1 MQTLR
6 VLLRREIVAAW
17 RHRWAAVIFAWL
29 ICIGGWL
36 VVFSIPNQYESSARL
51 FVDVDA
57 VLTPL
62 LRGIAIDSGLA
73 GQLDMLQRTLL
84 SRPNIEKLI
93 SKTDLDLSVSGPAD
107 LESMVSQLEN
117 AIHIVPQ
124 THNLFTITYRSTS
137 PKLAFDVVQTILTIF
152 VESKA
157 GINRTEMDNA
167 RAFLQQQIASYEQQ
181 LRDAEKRRADFRSK
195 YVDLLPN
202 DANGIS
208 GLEQARTAVRQLQG
222 ELQDATASRD
232 MMNQALQS
240 TPPMIV
246 TDPGTAGGGGGGGGA
261 VANPRLQ
268 EAERNLAE
276 LRLKYTDQHPDVIAA
291 RRLVDEIRS
300 GRMGADPTPTAAPR
314 TPASSARSVPNPIYE
329 QFKVKLVQEEANIA
343 SIQRRLADAVHERDR
358 LEEIARSAP
367 SLQADFT
374 NLNRDYDVIRKN
386 YEELL
391 GRRES
396 MRIGVAADADAD
408 KVKLQIIDPPVVP
421 QIPVAPKRIVL
432 VSAVLLAGLA
442 GGIGLSLL
450 LVQFDRS
457 FHSIDDLRDLG
468 LPVVGGI
475 SLLSAPSGRVR
486 VASVFTF
493 AVAMLLLG
501 AVYAGIVSHVIRPS
515 DFT

>member
-1 MQTLR
+1 
-6 VLLRREIVAAW
+6 
-17 RHRWAAVIFAWL
+17 
-29 ICIGGWL
+29 
-36 VVFSIPNQYESSARL
+36 
-51 FVDVDA
+51 
-57 VLTPL
+57 
-62 LRGIAIDSGLA
+62 
-73 GQLDMLQRTLL
+73 
-84 SRPNIEKLI
+84 
-93 SKTDLDLSVSGPAD
+93 
-107 LESMVSQLEN
+107 
-117 AIHIVPQ
+117 
-124 THNLFTITYRSTS
+124 
-137 PKLAFDVVQTILTIF
+137 
-152 VESKA
+152 
-157 GINRTEMDNA
+157 
-167 RAFLQQQIASYEQQ
+167 
-181 LRDAEKRRADFRSK
+181 
-195 YVDLLPN
+195 
-202 DANGIS
+202 
-208 GLEQARTAVRQLQG
+208 
-222 ELQDATASRD
+222 
-232 MMNQALQS
+232 
-240 TPPMIV
+240 MIV
-246 TDPGTAGGGGGGGGA
+246 TDPGTAAGGGAGGSA

-268 EAERNLAE
+268 EAERALAE

-300 GRMGADPTPTAAPR
+300 GRMGADTTPSAAPR
-314 TPASSARSVPNPIYE
+314 TAASSPRSVPNPIYE
-329 QFKVKLVQEEANIA
+329 QFKVKLVQEEASIA

-475 SLLSAPSGRVR
+475 SLLAAPSGRLR
-486 VASVFTF
+486 AASVFTF
-493 AVAMLLLG
+493 AIAMLLLG
-501 AVYAGIVSHVIRPS
+501 AVYAGILSHVIRPS